1 MNQFKLL
8 AIVYLLSAIK
18 LWSTTKFSLNR
29 SPLFSLRC
37 QRFQETLDFE
47 ISSQQHFV
55 RANLEVQSRLVLAM
69 QKESLQRS
77 VAQLQAMRVYY
88 ERHGARL
95 EQRVS
100 KLASSAL
107 PVSTVSSTKNDAIK
121 QLSHRTQHSQDRQK
135 QLPENADTIATAR
148 NVATTTSENIEQVKN
163 KDPRKWDWSDLRAS
177 MSETRQL
184 LQELLERGDYF
195 DRKLDSWKYEVTNT
209 FEAMQREQE
218 RQLHSALLYAQLA
231 EVTYA
236 AAVASLK

>member
-77 VAQLQAMRVYY
+77 VAQLQAMRVCMVF
-88 ERHGARL
+88 GFFKSL
-95 EQRVS
+95 TLTIP
-100 KLASSAL
+100 KLNRNFEITSDTVPVWSS
-107 PVSTVSSTKNDAIK
+107 V
-121 QLSHRTQHSQDRQK
+121 
-135 QLPENADTIATAR
+135 
-148 NVATTTSENIEQVKN
+148 
-163 KDPRKWDWSDLRAS
+163 
-177 MSETRQL
+177 
-184 LQELLERGDYF
+184 
-195 DRKLDSWKYEVTNT
+195 
-209 FEAMQREQE
+209 
-218 RQLHSALLYAQLA
+218 
-231 EVTYA
+231 
-236 AAVASLK
+236 